1 MLGLFVSTLTADE
14 KYHFLIRDD
23 LTQPI
28 QMQLSEK
35 EKTCSECFST
45 FLEFR
50 WNFKHYPTTDDLHNL
65 CTSEITGCERRG

>member
-1 MLGLFVSTLTADE
+1 MRCKMLGLFVSTLTADE

-50 WNFKHYPTTDDLHNL
+50 
-65 CTSEITGCERRG
+65 